1 MKNYKIKNI
10 LIAVLITISTLSS
23 AQVKQIT
30 TPKITNPFQTKKG
43 NTSQNIL
50 TPKTND
56 TIKKT
61 QLKIENYKG
70 SFYVDLSKENKITE
84 QLFKD
89 LNSWFNIDTNH
100 SFVLISSKKD
110 ELNLNHNYYQQYY
123 KGLSIE
129 GAILILHSKN
139 GIVYAS
145 NGQIAQFDKIEIVS
159 NFSSDKAVQI
169 AKEHLKVTD
178 LINTYPVEAIIA
190 KIPNGV
196 SFDYKFVQKVRID
209 SANPFVMANVYIDA
223 TNGSVLNTVSLVT
236 NCMNTTSEA
245 VNKKNP
251 FLPINLA
258 SSKTENIIL
267 ADTPA
272 TANTLYS
279 GTQSIVTDSFN
290 GVFRLRDNARNIQT
304 FDATN
309 ATDLTTNGFINSTDY
324 TNNTTNW
331 GTFPILTSFTISN
344 ISQNWWY
351 SAIGDSSPDLYIKV
365 KNASNVVVFDGR
377 NNYRNNTFPSIT
389 FPLYIPL
396 TSQPYTIEIWD
407 YDAVGGD
414 DFGGSYSITTTSS
427 NWSVNGNNG
436 NYVVLASGFNPALD
450 VHWGIEKANDF
461 YLNVFNRNGFD
472 GNGGLLKQYVNIP
485 KALVNTMPN
494 NAFAAGTPYN
504 IMGYGLGDGE
514 YMNAVVS
521 LDVAGHEFS
530 HLVVDYNGNGGL
542 FYQSES
548 GALNESFADIFGT
561 SIEFFNGSNP
571 DWLIG
576 EDVMVD
582 LPFLRSMSNPN
593 DAQNPDTY
601 GGQFWANPN
610 NLQVDIGGVHINSGV
625 QNYWFYLLAQ
635 NTPNPNIAG
644 TNDLGNAYS
653 VTSIGINKARQIA
666 YKNLT
671 TYLPSPNSTYMDSYY
686 GSLLATQDLYGNPSP
701 EFTAVRNAWYA
712 VGIGNDPNN
721 ACSGTTS
728 LTASSGTFTDGSGSA
743 NYGNNST
750 CKWVIAPAGATQIS
764 LNFTAFNTE
773 ASYDFVTVYDGPDDT
788 FPEIDTYSGNTLP
801 SSISTTA
808 GVGAMCIKF
817 TSDTSNTFS
826 GWSANY
832 TSLGTAPACSGVTM
846 LTTPAGTFSDGS
858 GSNNYTNNQQCL
870 WYIAPPCATSVTL
883 NFSSFN
889 TELDYDRVLIY
900 NSLTATTTPIIYSGT
915 SLPASVTSST
925 GVMLVVFISD
935 YSISLQGFN
944 ANYTSTGSSFCSGVT
959 TINTSDYGNISDGS
973 GTNNY
978 CNNSNCSWLIQPP
991 NATSVTL
998 NFTAFDLEEPSTDG
1012 NSIYDVV
1019 EVYDGTSASATLLG
1033 RFSGGNIPSAIS
1045 SSGGSMFVK
1054 FTSDISDT
1062 YQGWSAYYTS
1072 TQNPYCYGTAS
1083 TLTAPSGTFNDGSGT
1098 DKYSNNSNCSWLIQ
1112 PPSATSITL
1121 SFTSFDTE
1129 LGYDGVIVYDGVN
1142 SSATVLNQFT
1152 GTSIPPQVTSSGGSM
1167 YVLFLSDELIRSN
1180 GWNASYNSTTIPQT
1194 VISQVYGGGGNAG
1207 AQYTNDFIELYNRG
1221 TVAQTLNGWSVQYA
1235 SASGTTWKVLPLS
1248 NFTLQPSQYYLI
1260 KEYAGSNPSGNLPTP
1275 DLTDNVN
1282 TTTVNGDGINLNAT
1296 GGKIIL
1302 VNSTT
1307 AETTANPTGA
1317 QIIDKV
1323 GYGSANGSEGTPTV
1337 ALSNTTAAFR
1347 NANGCTDTDN
1357 NFNDFTTLTPN
1368 PRNSASPF
1376 GTCSS
1381 LSVNHNTLE
1390 TVTLFPNPTSSKVF
1404 FDNISSNFKEVA
1416 IYNYLGQEVSMTAF
1430 TSISNNQ
1437 EIDMSSL
1444 SAGVYI
1450 LKFSN
1455 NEISQSVKV
1464 VKQ

>member
-1 MKNYKIKNI
+1 MKNSISKPLNLLLLLLSVSLFSQKQVI
-10 LIAVLITISTLSS
+10 LPSINS
-23 AQVKQIT
+23 
-30 TPKITNPFQTKKG
+30 PFQTKKG
-43 NTSQNIL
+43 TTSQNVL
-50 TPKTND
+50 APKTND
-56 TIKKT
+56 TIKKAKL
-61 QLKIENYKG
+61 QIENYNG
-70 SFYVDLSKENKITE
+70 SFYVDLSKENKTTE
-84 QLFKD
+84 QLSKD
-89 LNSWFNIDTNH
+89 FNSWFNLDTNH
-100 SFVLISSKKD
+100 SFVLLSSKTD
-110 ELNLNHNYYQQYY
+110 ELNVSHNYYQQYY
-123 KGLSIE
+123 KGIIIE
-129 GAILILHSKN
+129 GAILMLHSKN
-139 GIVYAS
+139 GVVYAS
-145 NGQIAQFDKIEIVS
+145 NGQVAQFDKVKVVS
-159 NFSSDKAVQI
+159 NVSIENAIII

-223 TNGSVLNTVSLVT
+223 LNGSVLNTVSLVA
-236 NCMNTTSEA
+236 NCMNTTSEK
-245 VNKKNP
+245 VIQKKP
-251 FLPINLA
+251 FMPFINDT
-258 SSKTENIIL
+258 SKAENTIL

-279 GTQSIVTDSFN
+279 GTQSIVSDSFN
-290 GVFRLRDNARNIQT
+290 GVYRLRDNARNIQT

-351 SAIGDSSPDLYIKV
+351 SDIGDSSPDLYIKV

-461 YLNVFNRNGFD
+461 YLNVFNRNGFN

-593 DAQNPDTY
+593 AAQNPDTY

-635 NTPNPNIAG
+635 NTPNPTITG

-666 YKNLT
+666 YKNLVN
-671 TYLPSPNSTYMDSYY
+671 YLTLNSTYLDSFY
-686 GSLLATQDLYGNPSP
+686 GSLLAAQDLYGANSA
-701 EFTAVRNAWYA
+701 EYNAVRQAWYA
-712 VGIGNDPNN
+712 VGIGNSPNSS
-721 ACSGTTS
+721 CSGITNLTS
-728 LTASSGTFTDGSGSA
+728 SSGTLTDGSGLS
-743 NYGNNST
+743 NYDNNSS

-764 LNFTAFNTE
+764 LNFTTFNTE
-773 ASYDFVTVYDGPDDT
+773 ASYDFVRVYNGPNDT
-788 FPEIDTYSGNTLP
+788 FPLLGTYSGSTLP

-832 TSLGTAPACSGVTM
+832 TSVV
-846 LTTPAGTFSDGS
+846 TTPTCNGFTALTSPTGSFSDGS
-858 GSNNYTNNQQCL
+858 GANNYTNNQQCV

-883 NFSSFN
+883 SFSAFN
-889 TELDYDRVLIY
+889 TELNYDGIAIY
-900 NSLTATTTPIIYSGT
+900 NSLTATTPIATYTGT
-915 SLPASVTSST
+915 SLPSSVTSST
-925 GVMLVVFISD
+925 GVMLVAFISD
-935 YSISLQGFN
+935 FSTPSQGFT
-944 ANYTSTGSSFCSGVT
+944 ANYTSTGTSFCSGT
-959 TINTSDYGNISDGS
+959 TNLNTLDYGTISDGS
-973 GTNNY
+973 GSNNY

-998 NFTAFDLEEPSTDG
+998 NFTAFNLEQPSTDG
-1012 NSIYDVV
+1012 NSIYDLV
-1019 EVYDGTSASATLLG
+1019 EVFDGTSSSAASLG
-1033 RFSGGNIPSAIS
+1033 KFTGNNIPQAITS
-1045 SSGGSMFVK
+1045 TGGSMFVK
-1054 FTSDISDT
+1054 FTSDFSDT
-1062 YQGWSAYYTS
+1062 YQGWTANYTS
-1072 TQNPYCYGTAS
+1072 TQNSYCNS
-1083 TLTAPSGTFNDGSGT
+1083 TTTSLTATNGTFTDGSGVE
-1098 DKYSNNSNCSWLIQ
+1098 KYANNSECTWLIQ
-1112 PPSATSITL
+1112 PTNANTITL
-1121 SFTSFDTE
+1121 SFSSFDTE
-1129 LGYDGVIVYDGVN
+1129 LNYDGVIVFDGTN
-1142 SSATVLNQFT
+1142 SSAPVLGQFT
-1152 GTSIPPQVTSSGGSM
+1152 GTTLPTSVTSSGGSM
-1167 YVLFLSDELIRSN
+1167 FVAFISDESFRSN
-1180 GWNASYNSTTIPQT
+1180 GWNASYTSTILSSDTFDYNNSIK
-1194 VISQVYGGGGNAG
+1194 
-1207 AQYTNDFIELYNRG
+1207 LY
-1221 TVAQTLNGWSVQYA
+1221 
-1235 SASGTTWKVLPLS
+1235 
-1248 NFTLQPSQYYLI
+1248 
-1260 KEYAGSNPSGNLPTP
+1260 
-1275 DLTDNVN
+1275 
-1282 TTTVNGDGINLNAT
+1282 
-1296 GGKIIL
+1296 
-1302 VNSTT
+1302 
-1307 AETTANPTGA
+1307 
-1317 QIIDKV
+1317 
-1323 GYGSANGSEGTPTV
+1323 
-1337 ALSNTTAAFR
+1337 
-1347 NANGCTDTDN
+1347 
-1357 NFNDFTTLTPN
+1357 
-1368 PRNSASPF
+1368 
-1376 GTCSS
+1376 
-1381 LSVNHNTLE
+1381 
-1390 TVTLFPNPTSSKVF
+1390 PNPTTSKIF
-1404 FDNISSNFKEVA
+1404 FDNTNSNFNEVV
-1416 IYNYLGQEVSMTAF
+1416 IYNYLGQEVGKSKF
-1430 TSISNNQ
+1430 SESVNNQ
-1437 EIDMSSL
+1437 EIDLSSFT
-1444 SAGVYI
+1444 SGVYVMR
-1450 LKFSN
+1450 FSN
-1455 NEISQSVKV
+1455 LESQYSVKII
-1464 VKQ
+1464 KK

>member
-1 MKNYKIKNI
+1 MKNNYIKII
-10 LIAVLITISTLSS
+10 LTAVFITTSTLSFG
-23 AQVKQIT
+23 QVKQIT
-30 TPKITNPFQTKKG
+30 APNIVSPFQTKKG
-43 NTSQNIL
+43 SLSQNVIV
-50 TPKTND
+50 PKYSD
-56 TIKKT
+56 TIKK
-61 QLKIENYKG
+61 QKLQIENYSG
-70 SFYVDLSKENKITE
+70 SFYVDLSKENRDAE
-84 QLFKD
+84 LVSKD
-89 LNSWFNIDTNH
+89 FNSWFSLDVDH
-100 SFVLISSKKD
+100 SFVLLSSKTD
-110 ELNLNHNYYQQYY
+110 ELNITHNYYQQYY
-123 KGLSIE
+123 KGVLIE
-129 GAILILHSKN
+129 GAILMIHTKN

-145 NGQIAQFDKIEIVS
+145 NGQVAQFEKIEVEGKIS
-159 NFSSDKAVQI
+159 KDNAVII
-169 AKEHLKVTD
+169 AKEHLKVSE

-223 TNGSVLNTVSLVT
+223 TNGFVLNTVSLVT

-245 VNKKNP
+245 VNEKKT

-258 SSKTENIIL
+258 SCKTENIIL

-279 GTQSIVTDSFN
+279 GTQTIVTNSFN
-290 GVFRLRDNARNIQT
+290 GVYRLRDNARNIQT

-436 NYVVLASGFNPALD
+436 DYVVLASGFNPALD

-593 DAQNPDTY
+593 AAQNPDTY

-635 NTPNPNIAG
+635 NTSNPTITG

-666 YKNLT
+666 YKNLVN
-671 TYLPSPNSTYMDSYY
+671 YLTLNSTYMDSFY
-686 GSLLATQDLYGNPSP
+686 GSLLAAQDLYGANSA
-701 EFTAVRNAWYA
+701 EYNAVRQAWYA
-712 VGIGNDPNN
+712 VGIGNSPNSS
-721 ACSGTTS
+721 CSGITNLTS
-728 LTASSGTFTDGSGSA
+728 SSGTLTDGSGLS
-743 NYGNNST
+743 NYDNNSS
-750 CKWVIAPAGATQIS
+750 CNWVIAPPGATQIL
-764 LNFTAFNTE
+764 LNFTAFDTE
-773 ASYDFVTVYDGPDDT
+773 VTYDKVTVYDGPDN
-788 FPEIDTYSGNTLP
+788 TYPVLATWWGNTLP
-801 SSISTTA
+801 PSISTSA
-808 GVGAMCIKF
+808 GIGAMCVNF

-832 TSLGTAPACSGVTM
+832 TSLVTAPACSGLTM
-846 LTTPAGTFSDGS
+846 LTSPTGTFSDGS
-858 GSNNYTNNQQCL
+858 GSNNYTNNQKCL

-883 NFSSFN
+883 SFTSFN
-889 TELDYDRVLIY
+889 TELNYDGVAIY
-900 NSLTATTTPIIYSGT
+900 DSLTATTPIAAFTGT
-915 SLPASVTSST
+915 SLPTSVTSST
-925 GVMLVVFISD
+925 GVMIVAFISD
-935 YSISLQGFN
+935 YSTSLQGFN
-944 ANYTSTGSSFCSGVT
+944 ASYTSIGSSFCSGT
-959 TINTSDYGNISDGS
+959 TTLNTTDYGTISDGS

-991 NATSVTL
+991 NATSLTL
-998 NFTAFDLEEPSTDG
+998 NFTSFDLEQASSDG

-1019 EVYDGTSASATLLG
+1019 EVYDGTSTSATLLG
-1033 RFSGGNIPSAIS
+1033 KFTGNNIPQSVS
-1045 SSGGSMFVK
+1045 STGGSIFVK
-1054 FTSDISDT
+1054 FTSDISST
-1062 YQGWSAYYTS
+1062 YQGWSANYTS
-1072 TQNPYCYGTAS
+1072 TQNSYCNSSTSTFTAS
-1083 TLTAPSGTFNDGSGT
+1083 SGTFTDGSGV
-1098 DKYSNNSNCSWLIQ
+1098 DKYANNTECSWLIQ
-1112 PPSATSITL
+1112 PANANSVTL
-1121 SFTSFDTE
+1121 NFTSFDTE
-1129 LGYDGVIVYDGVN
+1129 LNYDGVIVFNGAN
-1142 SSATVLNQFT
+1142 SSAPVLGQFT
-1152 GTSIPPQVTSSGGSM
+1152 GTTLPPSVTSSGGSM
-1167 YVLFLSDELIRSN
+1167 YVVFLSDEALRSN
-1180 GWNASYNSTTIPQT
+1180 GWTANYNSTTLGI
-1194 VISQVYGGGGNAG
+1194 
-1207 AQYTNDFIELYNRG
+1207 NDFS
-1221 TVAQTLNGWSVQYA
+1221 LNE
-1235 SASGTTWKVLPLS
+1235 
-1248 NFTLQPSQYYLI
+1248 NI
-1260 KEYAGSNPSGNLPTP
+1260 KIY
-1275 DLTDNVN
+1275 
-1282 TTTVNGDGINLNAT
+1282 
-1296 GGKIIL
+1296 
-1302 VNSTT
+1302 
-1307 AETTANPTGA
+1307 
-1317 QIIDKV
+1317 
-1323 GYGSANGSEGTPTV
+1323 
-1337 ALSNTTAAFR
+1337 
-1347 NANGCTDTDN
+1347 
-1357 NFNDFTTLTPN
+1357 
-1368 PRNSASPF
+1368 
-1376 GTCSS
+1376 
-1381 LSVNHNTLE
+1381 
-1390 TVTLFPNPTSSKVF
+1390 PNPTTGVFSIQSKLDENIKIEI
-1404 FDNISSNFKEVA
+1404 FDILGKQVLKTYNVGKGINNINASDLSKGIYLLKLFNEKEA
-1416 IYNYLGQEVSMTAF
+1416 STQKLIIE
-1430 TSISNNQ
+1430 
-1437 EIDMSSL
+1437 
-1444 SAGVYI
+1444 
-1450 LKFSN
+1450 
-1455 NEISQSVKV
+1455 
-1464 VKQ
+1464 